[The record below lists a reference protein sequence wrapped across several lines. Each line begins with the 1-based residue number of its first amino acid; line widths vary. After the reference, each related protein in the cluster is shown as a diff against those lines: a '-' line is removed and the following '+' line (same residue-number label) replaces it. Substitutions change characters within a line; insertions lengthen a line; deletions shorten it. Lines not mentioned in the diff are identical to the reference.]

1 MKMMLNATKTTVHVM
16 RKLNIEQITYNT
28 VTGTATVL
36 YEGSEFQDSAPEALV
51 ALIDVILPALQNDYE
66 SIRNTD
72 QVKIGSPCDEFFIIS
87 RNHEL

>member
-36 YEGSEFQDSAPEALV
+36 YEGSESEDYAPEALV

-66 SIRNTD
+66 NIRDSD
-72 QVKIGSPCDEFFIIS
+72 QVKIGSPFNEFFMIS